1 MKCIPVVGTEC
12 FSAKQVFVN
21 YCSACQYHMSL
32 CPVTITEEVMDM
44 ENSLIGKIILVYR
57 HLRKLTQAELA
68 EKSYLSTNYV
78 GMIERGE
85 RIPSLQT
92 FLYLCEILEVPL
104 MVLLPNPDPHKHL

>member
-1 MKCIPVVGTEC
+1 MKSIPVIGTKC
-12 FSAKQVFVN
+12 FSAKQIFVN
-21 YCSACQYHMSL
+21 YCSACQYHTSF
-32 CPVTITEEVMDM
+32 CPVTITEEVMNM

-68 EKSYLSTNYV
+68 EKSFLSTNYV

-92 FLYLCEILEVPL
+92 FLSLCEILEVPL
-104 MVLLPNPDPHKHL
+104 MVLLPNPDPRKRL

>member
-1 MKCIPVVGTEC
+1 
-12 FSAKQVFVN
+12 
-21 YCSACQYHMSL
+21 
-32 CPVTITEEVMDM
+32 M

-68 EKSYLSTNYV
+68 AKTYLSANYV

-92 FLYLCEILEVPL
+92 FLNLCEILEVPL
-104 MVLLPNPDPHKHL
+104 MVLLLNPDPRKRL